1 VSEGKVFL
9 VDDEKNILT
18 TYGLR
23 IKKLGFECKTF
34 QDPRDALKA
43 FSEEGA
49 DVVILDLKME
59 ILDGHELMKELK
71 KIDPDIPVIILTAH
85 GSIENAVQLVKDGAY
100 DYLQKPPE
108 MNVLELRLKRAIE
121 DYKIK
126 KELSYLRKLLVGKGD
141 FFKNIVAQSPK
152 MKELFDT
159 IKQVAKTDSTI
170 AIYGESGTGKEIV
183 ANAIHHYSLRADKPF
198 LAINCGAIPETLL
211 EDELFGHVKGA
222 FTNAYNNKAGLLVQ
236 ADQGTLFLDEV
247 GEMSEAMQ
255 VKLLRVLETG
265 TVRPLGSEKEIKV
278 DVRIVVAT
286 KRDLQQ
292 MVKEGKFR
300 EDFFYRIH
308 VIPLYLPPLRERKE
322 DILLLATHFIEKFS
336 QKMNKNIK
344 GMDNHLKDLLLGYNW
359 PGNVRELENVIEF
372 LVAMSPGPILKG
384 ELLKNSAYKDLIK
397 QEIRPLRE
405 VRDEFIKQYLDN
417 LFKVT
422 RGNVSKAA
430 KLAGY
435 YRADF
440 YKLFQK
446 YGFNPSDYK

>member
-23 IKKLGFECKTF
+23 IKKLGFECRTF
-34 QDPRDALKA
+34 QDPREALKA
-43 FSEEGA
+43 FTEEGA

-59 ILDGHELMKELK
+59 ILDGQELMKELK

-126 KELSYLRKLLVGKGD
+126 KELSYLRKLVGKGD

-183 ANAIHHYSLRADKPF
+183 ANAIHHYSLRSDKPF

-222 FTNAYNNKAGLLVQ
+222 FTNAYNNKSGLLVQ

-255 VKLLRVLETG
+255 IKLLRVLETG

>member
-1 VSEGKVFL
+1 VGEGKVFL

-23 IKKLGFECKTF
+23 IKKLGFECRTF
-34 QDPRDALKA
+34 QDPREALKA
-43 FSEEGA
+43 FTEEGA

-59 ILDGHELMKELK
+59 ILDGQELMKELK
-71 KIDPDIPVIILTAH
+71 KVDPDIPVIILTAH

-126 KELSYLRKLLVGKGD
+126 KELSYLRKLVGKGD

-183 ANAIHHYSLRADKPF
+183 ANAIHHYSLRSDKPF

-222 FTNAYNNKAGLLVQ
+222 FTNAYNNKSGLLVQ